1 VVADGKHT
9 LISKVITMKTKTLMF
24 AVIFTTALFLAATCW
39 ALVPDTVPGIILVD
53 ADGPSEVTLNIV
65 QADVLPIFGHNTLGR
80 MEGGVFEAFDY
91 SEPYSLIQFSDTG
104 GTVVDFAM
112 EDVFGNV
119 HSLSAG
125 DGSVTFLGTPIKKSD
140 LPVGTLVNPN
150 WITKWYNSFLI
161 NWHWLK
167 SDFITSFEV
176 GIVDSGQGYSG
187 VAAVPIPTTIWIFGS
202 GLVGLVGIRKM
213 FKT

>member
-1 VVADGKHT
+1 
-9 LISKVITMKTKTLMF
+9 MKTKTLMF

>member
-1 VVADGKHT
+1 MVADGKHT